1 MYQLGGTS
9 QIGIQVKIHLHAPL
23 CRLVKQLQDFHRS
36 PAPVFPPDTLHMAYM
51 QGNLQLF
58 RHGNHLLQRQQD
70 SISFISDMGGNG
82 NVRPLQGLQCFHK
95 PISVIFKFRGIGN
108 SKADSK
114 RSCRQSFLHSLP
126 NLV

>member
-23 CRLVKQLQDFHRS
+23 CCLVKQLQDLHRS
-36 PAPVFPPDTLHMAYM
+36 LLPVFPSDAFHMAHM

-58 RHGNHLLQRQQD
+58 RHRNHFLQSQQD

-82 NVRPLQGLQCFHK
+82 NTRPLQGLQCFYK
-95 PISVIFKFRGIGN
+95 PISIIFKFRGIGN